1 MPFQSQIIAIFISVY
16 ASACGTDK
24 SVPGDSGSGSIPYNL
39 DNPVLALSL
48 EEEALREISGLSP
61 AASPGQFVAI
71 ADERGE
77 LFFLDTSGAVTKR
90 VLFRDKGDFEG
101 VEMVG
106 NTIWAVKSD
115 GKIFGISNWQ
125 GEVPS
130 VEEYK
135 TELSKSDDI
144 EGLCY
149 DPNRNALLLAAK
161 GDPDST
167 YSRNV
172 YAFSLAT
179 KQLDARPV
187 YSVEPSQV
195 NGLVPYGESEKH
207 DSFSPSGIA
216 VNPVTGDIYLISS
229 ALKRLIV
236 LDGKSG
242 KIIFARR
249 IDKKRIP
256 QPEGIAFDAKGN
268 LYISSEG
275 KGENGL
281 LFRFDMLSSGKQV
294 NNHR

>member
-16 ASACGTDK
+16 AGACGPEK
-24 SVPGDSGSGSIPYNL
+24 SVPDRAAQDTIPYHL
-39 DNPVLALSL
+39 DKPVAVLSL
-48 EEEALREISGLSP
+48 EEEALREISGLSC
-61 AASPGQFVAI
+61 ANQPGQFVAV

-77 LFFLDTSGAVTKR
+77 LFFLDSSGLVTKR

-115 GKIFGISNWQ
+115 GKIFGISSWQ
-125 GEVPS
+125 GDSPS

-135 TELSKSDDI
+135 TELSRADDI
-144 EGLCY
+144 EGLAY

-161 GDPDST
+161 GDPDSS

-179 KQLDARPV
+179 KQLDVRPV

-195 NGLVPYGESEKH
+195 NELVPYGESEKH

-216 VNPVTGDIYLISS
+216 VDPVTGHIYLIST
-229 ALKRLIV
+229 ALKRLVV

-242 KIIFARR
+242 KIIFAVRT
-249 IDKKRIP
+249 DKKQMP
-256 QPEGIAFDAKGN
+256 QPEGIAFDTNGN
-268 LYISSEG
+268 MYISSEG
-275 KGENGL
+275 KGGNGL
-281 LFRFDMLSSGKQV
+281 LFRFDRVTSGKQE
-294 NNHR
+294 NGHR

>member
-16 ASACGTDK
+16 AGACGSDK
-24 SVPGDSGSGSIPYNL
+24 PVPDRAGQDTIPYDL
-39 DNPVLALSL
+39 EKPVAVLSL
-48 EEEALREISGLSP
+48 KEDALREISGLSP
-61 AASPGQFVAI
+61 ANYPGQFVAI

-77 LFFLDTSGAVTKR
+77 LFFLDSSGLVTKR

-125 GEVPS
+125 SEVPS

-135 TELSKSDDI
+135 TELSRSDDI

-149 DPNRNALLLAAK
+149 DPKRNALLLAAK
-161 GDPDST
+161 GNPDSS

-179 KQLDARPV
+179 KQLDVRPV

-195 NGLVPYGESEKH
+195 NELVPYGDSEKH

-216 VNPVTGDIYLISS
+216 VNPVTGDIYLIST
-229 ALKRLIV
+229 ALKRLVV

-242 KIIFARR
+242 KINFATRL
-249 IDKKRIP
+249 DKKQMP
-256 QPEGIAFDAKGN
+256 QPEGIAFDTKGN
-268 LYISSEG
+268 MYISSEG
-275 KGENGL
+275 KGGDGL
-281 LFRFDMLSSGKQV
+281 LFRFDRLVSKKQA

>member
-1 MPFQSQIIAIFISVY
+1 MPFQNQIVAILISVY
-16 ASACGTDK
+16 AGACGSNE
-24 SVPGDSGSGSIPYNL
+24 SVPVSSGSGAIPYNL
-39 DNPVLALSL
+39 DKPAIALSL
-48 EEEALREISGLSP
+48 GEEALREISGLSP
-61 AASPGQFVAI
+61 SNYPGQFIAI

-77 LFFLDTSGAVTKR
+77 LFFLDSSGTVTKR

-125 GEVPS
+125 GDTPS

-144 EGLCY
+144 EGLGY
-149 DPNRNALLLAAK
+149 DPKRNALLLAAK

-179 KQLDARPV
+179 KQLDVRPV
-187 YSVEPSQV
+187 YSIEPSQV
-195 NGLVPYGESEKH
+195 NEMVSYGESEKH

-216 VNPVTGDIYLISS
+216 VHPLSGDVYLISS
-229 ALKRLIV
+229 ALKRLVV
-236 LDGKSG
+236 LDGKTG
-242 KIIFARR
+242 KIVFAGR

-256 QPEGIAFDAKGN
+256 QPEGIAFDTKGN

-275 KGENGL
+275 KGAEGL
-281 LFRFDMLSSGKQV
+281 LFRFDILSSGNQA